1 MASAP
6 STYTQFM
13 RLTGP
18 SYLTGP
24 EDIVN
29 EAVKQTYMLG
39 RMLRGTDIAKTL
51 QGGADIRDEVLFDEQ
66 STYQNYHPNEVLTPT
81 NPQTGASW
89 TAQWRY
95 GVDHMSWTDQE
106 ILRQIP
112 RGLTTAAR
120 HQVYKHLKYAKEQ
133 RMWTSM
139 LNGMENALWA
149 VPETADMEA
158 TDGKKPYSIPA
169 LVNEWGFG
177 QFYSRTG
184 GSVTGKTVWTT
195 KQNIN
200 PTLETRWAP
209 ANQGQALAADGY
221 TLGTWSYNTGIRY
234 NNVAEPNWI
243 GYSATD
249 QTLLQAFDR
258 AWAICKFIPPPTKA
272 EYFENPRF
280 NKQVICAS
288 LHGEARYKA
297 HLRASQDSFAS
308 FSDPAVNMPA
318 YSGIDVIRISALDTA
333 LLYPADT
340 ATNPPAAEMQEAVG
354 TGAEDIGPR
363 FYMLNLNYLTPVFH
377 VDRYMEKHEPLR
389 HRDQPF
395 TWVQYCDTWYQ
406 VCARS
411 LQRHAIIGP
420 SGDMSA
426 V

>member
-24 EDIVN
+24 EEIVN
-29 EAVKQTYMLG
+29 EAVKQTYLLG
-39 RMLRGTDIAKTL
+39 RMLRGTDFAKTL

-106 ILRQIP
+106 ILRQVP
-112 RGLTTAAR
+112 QGLTTAAR
-120 HQVYKHLKYAKEQ
+120 HMVYKRLKYAKEQ

-149 VPETADMEA
+149 VPETADMES

-177 QFYSRTG
+177 LFYSRTG
-184 GSVTGKTVWTT
+184 GSTTGKTVWTT
-195 KQNIN
+195 KQTIN
-200 PTLETRWAP
+200 PTTETRWAP
-209 ANQGQALAADGY
+209 ANQGQALPAAAY
-221 TLGTWSYNTGIRY
+221 GTFSFNTGIRY
-234 NNVAEPNWI
+234 DNIAEPNWT
-243 GYSATD
+243 GYSATN
-249 QTLLQAFDR
+249 QTLLQALDR
-258 AWAICKFIPPPTKA
+258 AWALCKFVPPPTQQQ
-272 EYFENPRF
+272 YFENPALS
-280 NKQVICAS
+280 KQVICAS
-288 LHGEARYKA
+288 IHGEARYKA

-308 FSDPAVNMPA
+308 YNDPAVNMPR
-318 YSGIDVIRISALDTA
+318 YSGIDVLRIAALDTA
-333 LLYPADT
+333 DLYPNATAANAPTDEMNETAGSIADD
-340 ATNPPAAEMQEAVG
+340 V
-354 TGAEDIGPR
+354 GPR

-377 VDRYMEKHEPLR
+377 TQRYMEKTEPLR
-389 HRDQPF
+389 HRDQPY

-406 VCARS
+406 VPARS

>member
-18 SYLTGP
+18 SYLTGT

-29 EAVKQTYMLG
+29 EAVKQTYLLG
-39 RMLRGTDIAKTL
+39 RMLRNADPSKTI

-89 TAQWRY
+89 VAQWRY

-106 ILRQIP
+106 ILRQVP
-112 RGLTTAAR
+112 KGLTQTAR
-120 HQVYKHLKYAKEQ
+120 HQVYKNLKYAKEQ

-169 LVNEWGFG
+169 LVNEWGNG
-177 QFYSRTG
+177 LFYSRTG
-184 GSVTGKTVWTT
+184 GTATGKTAWTT
-195 KQNIN
+195 KQSIN
-200 PTLETRWAP
+200 PTTETKWAP
-209 ANQGQALAADGY
+209 ANQGQALAAAGY
-221 TLGTWSYNTGIRY
+221 GTFAFNTGIRY
-234 NNVAEPNWI
+234 DNLAEPNWI
-243 GYSATD
+243 SYLAGATK

-258 AWAICKFIPPPTKA
+258 AWAICKFIPPPTKQ
-272 EYFENPRF
+272 EYFENPTLS
-280 NKQVICAS
+280 KQVICAS
-288 LHGEARYKA
+288 IHGEARYKA
-297 HLRASQDSFAS
+297 HLRSSQDSFANY
-308 FSDPAVNMPA
+308 SDPSVNMPA
-318 YSGIDVIRISALDTA
+318 YAGIDVLRISSLDTA
-333 LLYPADT
+333 ALYPDDS
-340 ATNPPAAEMQEAVG
+340 PANAPVSEMAS
-354 TGAEDIGPR
+354 TAEDIGPR

-377 VDRYMEKHEPLR
+377 AERYMEKTEPLR
-389 HRDQPF
+389 HRDQPY
-395 TWVQYCDTWYQ
+395 TWVQYCDIWYQ
-406 VCARS
+406 IVGRS

-420 SGDMSA
+420 TADMTA